1 MLRDFGLGP
10 LRAAKEGG
18 AHYRHT
24 EKADLSYSWL
34 EGLKGYLVLGHET
47 ALTFRGSSFIKA
59 ELNLG
64 LGFEKDY
71 SGLPPGYRILLG
83 LGGGDFRPLP
93 VLGPDRPR
101 GGYPGRGAGRSRPP
115 GPRRPPESSAPVA
128 AFSVDFSFL
137 TGVYL
142 EGH

>member
-83 LGGGDFRPLP
+83 LGGGI
-93 VLGPDRPR
+93 
-101 GGYPGRGAGRSRPP
+101 
-115 GPRRPPESSAPVA
+115 SAH
-128 AFSVDFSFL
+128 FL
-137 TGVYL
+137 F
-142 EGH
+142 